1 MLLKFPTTKTHFTFS
16 APAAQLIA
24 AEMSQAH
31 EQRTPFFI
39 LKALAAFLY
48 LYPLVYPA
56 GNFFF
61 KNNPKLETRKKI
73 HFLEYESPNLL
84 LFSFIFIIS
93 HF

>member
-31 EQRTPFFI
+31 EQRILFFI
-39 LKALAAFLY
+39 SKALAASLS

-56 GNFFF
+56 G
-61 KNNPKLETRKKI
+61 RKKT
-73 HFLEYESPNLL
+73 EQN
-84 LFSFIFIIS
+84 
-93 HF
+93 